1 MRNFG
6 DLNNCN
12 KFIWL
17 KHDKFEEDKYNH
29 LKVLISNYSAMRRS
43 RTINHRFCL
52 ILYRHFISG
61 SDEITRGWH
70 DLVQSLCHVKIIL
83 SENELKVVILVLCLS
98 MSLNYRLRVIS
109 IALKLDHVQCI
120 KLGIPHRIR
129 KIL

>member
-1 MRNFG
+1 
-6 DLNNCN
+6 
-12 KFIWL
+12 
-17 KHDKFEEDKYNH
+17 
-29 LKVLISNYSAMRRS
+29 MRRS

-52 ILYRHFISG
+52 IYRHFISG

-109 IALKLDHVQCI
+109 IALKLDHV
-120 KLGIPHRIR
+120 
-129 KIL
+129 